1 MKQAISSL
9 ARIAAILLAAGLPL
23 AAAAAPDGLD
33 NETCLACHGQE
44 GFEAPDAKGKPR
56 SLFLDRKVFEKS
68 VHAPRDCV
76 NCHTYIK
83 GVPHEFPKGS
93 TRETRQLQII
103 REGCGGCHA
112 QNFSSY
118 KDTFHGQV
126 TTLGHAYTAKCFD
139 CHGKHDVLK
148 VKNPDSRV
156 HPNHRVET
164 CKQCHA
170 NATPGF
176 LTFQPHANPHDF
188 DRYPQ
193 VWIASK
199 FMIQLLVGTFA
210 FFWLHSALWFYREWR
225 DRKEGKSVKHISQ
238 EALPPNARGRHF
250 RRFGWGWRLA
260 HLVFALTLMILT
272 LTGMTL
278 LYANSAW
285 APIVSNA
292 LGGPQVTT
300 IIHRV
305 CAVIFASIFFGH
317 LVYMAAHLGRQWR
330 TFKWFGPYSLIPRWQ
345 DLKDIIAMFRWF
357 FGRGPRP
364 VFDRWTYWEKFDY
377 WAPFWGVNIIG
388 FSGLMLWFPEFT
400 ARYLPGWVFNVAMI
414 AHGEEAFLAAVFLF
428 TVHFFNN
435 HFRPDKFPI
444 DILMFTGSMSVEE
457 FAKDHAV
464 EYKRLVETGELGK
477 YLVDAPTRPM
487 TLGSKILGF
496 TLIAAGLSLLT
507 LVLVGFFS

>member
-1 MKQAISSL
+1 MNKKIL
-9 ARIAAILLAAGLPL
+9 ARLAILAFGL
-23 AAAAAPDGLD
+23 AAACAAQAAPDGLD
-33 NETCLACHGQE
+33 NETCLACHGNE
-44 GFEAPDAKGKPR
+44 GFDAPGPDGKPR
-56 SLFLDRKVFEKS
+56 SLFVDRKKFEAS

-83 GVPHEFPKGS
+83 GVPHEFPAGS
-93 TRETRQLQII
+93 TRETRKLQII
-103 REGCGGCHA
+103 REGCGGCHS
-112 QNFSSY
+112 QNFTSY

-126 TTLGHAYTAKCFD
+126 TTLGHTYTAMCFD
-139 CHGKHDVLK
+139 CHGKHDILK
-148 VKNPDSRV
+148 VANPDARV

-164 CKQCHA
+164 CRTCHK

-188 DRYPQ
+188 QRYPQ
-193 VWIASK
+193 VWLASK
-199 FMIQLLVGTFA
+199 FMIGLLAGTFA
-210 FFWLHSALWFYREWR
+210 FFWLHSLLWFYREYR
-225 DRKEGKSVKHISQ
+225 DRREGKSVKHISQ
-238 EALPPNARGRHF
+238 EALPPAARGGKHV
-250 RRFGWGWRLA
+250 RRFSLGWRLA
-260 HLVFALTLMILT
+260 HLVFALSLMTLT

-285 APIVSNA
+285 APVVSNA
-292 LGGPQVTT
+292 LGGPKVTT
-300 IIHRV
+300 VIHRV

-317 LVYMAAHLGRQWR
+317 LIYMAVKLLPQWR
-330 TFKWFGPYSLIPRWQ
+330 TFRWFGPHSLLPRWQ
-345 DLKDIIAMFRWF
+345 DFRDAGAMFRWF

-388 FSGLMLWFPEFT
+388 FSGLMMWFPEFT
-400 ARYLPGWVFNVAMI
+400 ATYLPGWVFNVAMI

-435 HFRPDKFPI
+435 HFRPDKFPL
-444 DILMFTGSMSVEE
+444 DVQMFTGSMSVEE
-457 FAKDHAV
+457 FAKDHTV
-464 EYKRLVETGELGK
+464 QYQRLVESGELEK

-487 TLGSKILGF
+487 STGSRILGF
-496 TLIAAGLSLLT
+496 TLIAFGLSLLT

>member
-1 MKQAISSL
+1 MKTTHSL
-9 ARIAAILLAAGLPL
+9 ARLAAFLLAACLPL

-33 NETCLACHGQE
+33 NETCFACHGQE
-44 GFEAPDAKGKPR
+44 GFAAPDAHGKPR
-56 SLFLDRKVFEKS
+56 NLFLDRKMFEKS

-103 REGCGGCHA
+103 REGCGGCHTE
-112 QNFSSY
+112 NFASY
-118 KDTFHGQV
+118 KDTYHGQV
-126 TTLGHAYTAKCFD
+126 TSLGYAHTAKCFD
-139 CHGKHDVLK
+139 CHGKHDILHA
-148 VKNPDSRV
+148 KNPESRV

-170 NATPGF
+170 NASPGF
-176 LTFQPHANPHDF
+176 LTFQPHAHPRDF

-199 FMIQLLVGTFA
+199 FMIGLLAGTFA

-225 DRKEGKSVKHISQ
+225 DRKEGKSVKHVSQ
-238 EALPPNARGRHF
+238 EALPPAARGGKHIK
-250 RRFGWGWRLA
+250 RFSRGWRLA
-260 HLVFALTLMILT
+260 HLVFALVLMTLT

-285 APIVSNA
+285 APVVSRA
-292 LGGPQVTT
+292 LGGPIVTG
-300 IIHRV
+300 IIHRI
-305 CAVIFASIFFGH
+305 CAVIFVSIFVGH
-317 LVYMAAHLGRQWR
+317 LVVMAVKLMPRWR
-330 TFKWFGPYSLIPRWQ
+330 TFNWLGPDSLIPWIQ
-345 DLKDIIAMFRWF
+345 DLKDVVAMFKWF
-357 FGRGPRP
+357 FGKGPRP

-388 FSGLMLWFPEFT
+388 FSGLMLWFPEVT
-400 ARYLPGWVFNVAMI
+400 ARFLPGWVFNVATI
-414 AHGEEAFLAAVFLF
+414 THGEEAFLAAVFLF

-435 HFRPDKFPI
+435 HFRPDKFPV
-444 DILMFTGSMSVEE
+444 DIQMFTGTVPVEE
-457 FAKDHAV
+457 FAKDHTIKYRRMV
-464 EYKRLVETGELGK
+464 ELGELDK
-477 YLVDAPTRPM
+477 YLVDAPTKPM
-487 TLGSKILGF
+487 TTGSKIVGLV
-496 TLIAAGLSLLT
+496 LIAAGLSLLT